1 MIGADELVRRFAE
14 LDRAELARWIE
25 RRWIVPETQ
34 REIDRE
40 IWLFHEVDVARVEL
54 ILDIRREFTV
64 DEETLSLVLGLLDQ
78 VYSLRRQMRRLC
90 GAIESQP
97 SEIREAIRD
106 ALRPRRSRRAIGLP
120 GNYRRS
126 LPPCG
131 NGKRRWKLM
140 SQLGWS
146 IQGGSG
152 GKRPTAATIFMTR
165 ASMSG

>member
-1 MIGADELVRRFAE
+1 MIGAAELVRRFAE

-25 RRWIVPETQ
+25 RRWIVPEA
-34 REIDRE
+34 RPVENGVEGDAE

-78 VYSLRRQMRRLC
+78 VYGLRRQMRRLC

-106 ALRPRRSRRAIGLP
+106 ALRSTPARKP
-120 GNYRRS
+120 
-126 LPPCG
+126 
-131 NGKRRWKLM
+131 
-140 SQLGWS
+140 
-146 IQGGSG
+146 
-152 GKRPTAATIFMTR
+152 
-165 ASMSG
+165 